1 MSDLKALVRME
12 KKYQKFKTSSKM
24 VNKYVMELENSREE
38 VKENNVN
45 LEKARERPRKD
56 SM

>member
-12 KKYQKFKTSSKM
+12 KKYQKLETSNKM
-24 VNKYVMELENSREE
+24 VNKYVMELKNSREE